1 MNGEKK
7 KRKGGIG
14 LWIILAGVLFNAV
27 AEGEPIFLIMLMPL
41 IIIVVV
47 FLYAKK
53 KAMENASNIEAGT
66 VGAKPRA
73 PSLWQ
78 QVRNE
83 QEKRFDEQRE
93 RQSGDVKKAMSGSS
107 RIYSNPIGRINNE
120 DNMRK
125 REELVD
131 LLNAGIIERDEFNER
146 MDDLK

>member
-1 MNGEKK
+1 
-7 KRKGGIG
+7 
-14 LWIILAGVLFNAV
+14 
-27 AEGEPIFLIMLMPL
+27 
-41 IIIVVV
+41 
-47 FLYAKK
+47 
-53 KAMENASNIEAGT
+53 MENASNIEAGT

-73 PSLWQ
+73 PSSWQ